1 MIRPV
6 WLSDIYYVCWRDM
19 KRFLSQKPRIL
30 MTLVQPLIWLV
41 LMGNM
46 MSGMTNN
53 PYAARMLG
61 AKNYIDFMTPG
72 IMIMTALFSGTF
84 CGFSLVWDRRIGFL
98 NKMLAAPI
106 SRTAIPVGKMTAISL
121 QIALQVVIIGLIALA
136 YGVTF
141 STGFFGFLIIVL
153 IAGIFSF
160 AMAGISLSIAIFFKT
175 LEGLHPILN
184 FLTMPLMFMSNAIF
198 PKAAMPAWMKVI
210 SDWNPLTY
218 AITPMRTLVI
228 EGWVWEKIIP
238 GLVITSAFALVMV
251 LFSTRQFKRSIA

>member
-1 MIRPV
+1 MIKPA
-6 WLSDIYYVCWRDM
+6 WLSDVYYVCWRDM
-19 KRFLSQKPRIL
+19 KRFFSQKPRIL

-61 AKNYIDFMTPG
+61 VKNYIDFMTPG

-98 NKMLAAPI
+98 NKMLSAPI
-106 SRTAIPVGKMTAISL
+106 NRMAIPVGKMAATSL
-121 QIALQVVIIGLIALA
+121 QIVIQVIIIGIIALA
-136 YGVTF
+136 LGVRF
-141 STGFFGFLIIVL
+141 SSGFLGFLLIAV

-198 PKAAMPAWMKVI
+198 PKAAMPDWIKVVA
-210 SDWNPLTY
+210 DWNPLTY
-218 AITPMRTLVI
+218 AITPMRALVI
-228 EGWVWEKIIP
+228 EGWIWDKIIP
-238 GLVITSAFALVMV
+238 GLVGTFFFGLVMV
-251 LFSTRQFKRSIA
+251 FISTRQFKRSIA

>member
-1 MIRPV
+1 MMRPI

-30 MTLVQPLIWLV
+30 MTLVQPLVWLV

-61 AKNYIDFMTPG
+61 VKNYIDFMTPG
-72 IMIMTALFSGTF
+72 VMIMTALFSGTF

-98 NKMLAAPI
+98 NKMLSAPI
-106 SRTAIPVGKMTAISL
+106 NRMAIPVGKMTATSL
-121 QIALQVVIIGLIALA
+121 QIVMQVIIIGIIAWA
-136 YGVTF
+136 MGVSF
-141 STGFFGFLIIVL
+141 ASGFFGFLLIAV

-160 AMAGISLSIAIFFKT
+160 AMAGISLSIAIFFSS

-198 PKAAMPAWMKVI
+198 PRAAMPAWMRVAA
-210 SDWNPLTY
+210 DWNPLTY

-228 EGWVWEKIIP
+228 EGWIWDKIIP
-238 GLVITSAFALVMV
+238 GLVGTFFFALVMV
-251 LFSTRQFKRSIA
+251 LISSRQFKRSIA

>member
-1 MIRPV
+1 MKLTLP
-6 WLSDIYYVCWRDM
+6 SDIYYVCWRDM
-19 KRFLSQKPRIL
+19 KRFLSQKSRIL

-53 PYAARMLG
+53 PYGARMLG
-61 AKNYIDFMTPG
+61 VKNYIDFMTPG
-72 IMIMTALFSGTF
+72 VMIMTALFSGTF
-84 CGFSLVWDRRIGFL
+84 CGFSLVWDRRFGFL

-106 SRTAIPVGKMTAISL
+106 SRMAIPVGKMTATSL
-121 QIALQVVIIGLIALA
+121 QITLQVIIIGIISLIM
-136 YGVTF
+136 GVTF
-141 STGFFGFLIIVL
+141 SSGVLGFLLIAI

-160 AMAGISLSIAIFFKT
+160 AMAGVSLSIAVFFKT

-198 PKAAMPAWMKVI
+198 PKAAMPNWMKII

-218 AITPMRTLVI
+218 AITPMRTLVV
-228 EGWVWEKIIP
+228 EGWVLEKIIP
-238 GLVITSAFALVMV
+238 GLVITFGFAFVMV
-251 LFSTRQFKRSIA
+251 LVSTWQFKRSIA